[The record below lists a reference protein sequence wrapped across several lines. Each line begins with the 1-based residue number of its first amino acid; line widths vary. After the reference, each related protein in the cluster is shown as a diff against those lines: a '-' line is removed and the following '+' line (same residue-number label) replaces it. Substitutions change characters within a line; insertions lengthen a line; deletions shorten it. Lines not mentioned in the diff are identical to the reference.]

1 MDKLEK
7 ALKKLSVPERR
18 QVESILQQLVSGEMQ
33 GLDIKK
39 LKGQHN
45 IFRVRKG
52 MLRILYR
59 VDKQGTVFPISLG
72 KRSDKTYHF

>member
-1 MDKLEK
+1 M
-7 ALKKLSVPERR
+7 PERR
-18 QVESILQQLVSGEMQ
+18 QVERILQQLVSGEMQ
-33 GLDIKK
+33 SLDIKK

-59 VDKQGTVFPISLG
+59 IDKQGTVFPISLG
-72 KRSDKTYHF
+72 KCSDKPYHF